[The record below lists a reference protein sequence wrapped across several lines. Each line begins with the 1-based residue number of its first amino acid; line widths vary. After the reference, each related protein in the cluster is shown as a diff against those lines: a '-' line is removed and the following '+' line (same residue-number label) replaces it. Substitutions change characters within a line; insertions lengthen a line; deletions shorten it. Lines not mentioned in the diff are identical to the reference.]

1 MSPITCQQQPFQ
13 AKQSS
18 KKYSS
23 LCEGAGLPLQRSEW
37 SESLVSLATV
47 VTHRVLFLQY
57 TEKPGE
63 WHFLYPIAVQG
74 NRASDWLDSTP
85 ERRTFLSFKPVAPR
99 SCLLHLRLVAMET
112 LLSQAEQVP
121 SLLAA
126 CRSGSA
132 VRGWDAATLERA
144 LRWGRFFQ
152 QLHSR
157 IQAQPGPRTALERRL
172 RCQGLFGL
180 GHLRRCPE
188 LLRLSLLENRAL
200 PSAAR
205 QRLLRGLLP
214 PPSGEAVG
222 ESFATLLARR
232 KAAAQLLLR
241 SAESPPEAAPPVR
254 AQAQLLLSR
263 LREGDGGRSS
273 SDPLLEQLPGGPA
286 LYKAVA
292 AALLEPSAE
301 AEAQATLLPW
311 LLQGDPARLAAFWR
325 LLPASWAA
333 SLCGRH
339 PELRGPYLSLLAAS
353 GSRLAYD
360 PLLGEWK
367 AGDVE
372 EGKVVV
378 PWQEM
383 RDRVSCLLQQ
393 EPEPLRSAVRTQ
405 LRHLKAQDGDFDV
418 RGLSVW
424 TDLLP
429 DLDTPATQR
438 KPKRNLLP
446 SAEAFVNAGKRKQ

>member
-1 MSPITCQQQPFQ
+1 M
-13 AKQSS
+13 
-18 KKYSS
+18 
-23 LCEGAGLPLQRSEW
+23 R
-37 SESLVSLATV
+37 
-47 VTHRVLFLQY
+47 
-57 TEKPGE
+57 
-63 WHFLYPIAVQG
+63 YPIVVQG
-74 NRASDWLDSTP
+74 NRASDWLESSP
-85 ERRTFLSFKPVAPR
+85 ERPTFLSFKPVALKNAEEPR
-99 SCLLHLRLVAMET
+99 LLHLCLVAMET
-112 LLSQAEQVP
+112 LLSQAEQLP

-126 CRSGSA
+126 SRSGPA
-132 VRGWDAATLERA
+132 VRGWDSATLERA

-157 IQAQPGPRTALERRL
+157 LQAQPGLRTALERRL
-172 RCQGLFGL
+172 RRQGLFGL
-180 GHLRRCPE
+180 GHLKRCPE

-200 PSAAR
+200 PSVAR
-205 QRLLRGLLP
+205 QRLLRGLFP
-214 PPSGEAVG
+214 PPSGEAAG
-222 ESFATLLARR
+222 ESFVPLLARR

-241 SAESPPEAAPPVR
+241 SAESPPESAPPVR
-254 AQAQLLLSR
+254 AQGQLLLSR

-301 AEAQATLLPW
+301 AEAKETLLPW
-311 LLQGDPARLAAFWR
+311 LLQGDPARLAAFCR

-339 PELRGPYLSLLAAS
+339 PELRGPYLSLLAAW
-353 GSRLAYD
+353 GNRLAYD

-367 AGDVE
+367 AGDLE
-372 EGKVVV
+372 EGATVV

-393 EPEPLRSAVRTQ
+393 EPEALRNAVRSQ
-405 LRHLKAQDGDFDV
+405 LRHLKAQDSDFDV

-424 TDLLP
+424 TDLLL
-429 DLDTPATQR
+429 DLETSATQR
-438 KPKRNLLP
+438 QPKRNRLP
-446 SAEAFVNAGKRKQ
+446 LAEAFVNAGERKR